1 MLDGLM
7 VEQMM
12 LVVLQGEVELVK
24 MEQMMV
30 KQVVEGPGG
39 ALKGNQ
45 APGKV
50 ATALGCLF

>member
-1 MLDGLM
+1 MLDDLM

-50 ATALGCLF
+50 ATAL